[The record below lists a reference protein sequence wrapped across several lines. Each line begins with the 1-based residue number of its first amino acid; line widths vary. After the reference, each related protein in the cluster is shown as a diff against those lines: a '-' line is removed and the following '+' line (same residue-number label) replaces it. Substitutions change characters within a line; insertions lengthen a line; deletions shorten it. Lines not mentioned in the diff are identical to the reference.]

1 MGAEN
6 KFKNSKPDSGSLK
19 TNSTRNKEGHLSQ
32 LKIPGNLKEN
42 AKRLLTLGKKIRRI
56 LPGCKILRTNFKSKS
71 KLTNDKPKKLKKLPT
86 KTSRNTENYNTNLMR
101 LKRELIWP
109 NLLSTSF
116 ELKLGKLTKTFSSNR
131 FVYQFFSDLLYCKL
145 IFYLFE
151 TMPI

>member
-19 TNSTRNKEGHLSQ
+19 TNSTRNKEGHLSPPR
-32 LKIPGNLKEN
+32 IPGNLKEN

-71 KLTNDKPKKLKKLPT
+71 KLTNDKLKKLTT
-86 KTSRNTENYNTNLMR
+86 KTSPNTENYNTNLMR

-116 ELKLGKLTKTFSSNR
+116 ELKLGKPIKTFNSNR
-131 FVYQFFSDLLYCKL
+131 FVYHFFSDLLYCTL

-151 TMPI
+151 SMP